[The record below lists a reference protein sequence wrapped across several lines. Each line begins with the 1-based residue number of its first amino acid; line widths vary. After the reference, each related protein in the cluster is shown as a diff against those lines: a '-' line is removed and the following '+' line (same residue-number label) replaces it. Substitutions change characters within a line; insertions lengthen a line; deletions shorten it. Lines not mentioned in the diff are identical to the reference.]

1 VLTKDHGERQVVS
14 LPNNEKSVL
23 VWNGL
28 VSKYLILNATASG
41 ETSHGNLE
49 VWMEWSRISKNK
61 MSDRRLISDAGRR
74 ILVNDDWPLLMHLS
88 TCRDC
93 LLPSNRYI
101 VRGVGQFMGE
111 ADESLDS
118 DLRLASQLPFRP
130 VSISKV

>member
-1 VLTKDHGERQVVS
+1 
-14 LPNNEKSVL
+14 
-23 VWNGL
+23 
-28 VSKYLILNATASG
+28 
-41 ETSHGNLE
+41 
-49 VWMEWSRISKNK
+49 

-74 ILVNDDWPLLMHLS
+74 ILVNDDWPLLMPLS

-118 DLRLASQLPFRP
+118 DLRLASHLPFRP
-130 VSISKV
+130 VSISKVDLHPEKTFVTALY